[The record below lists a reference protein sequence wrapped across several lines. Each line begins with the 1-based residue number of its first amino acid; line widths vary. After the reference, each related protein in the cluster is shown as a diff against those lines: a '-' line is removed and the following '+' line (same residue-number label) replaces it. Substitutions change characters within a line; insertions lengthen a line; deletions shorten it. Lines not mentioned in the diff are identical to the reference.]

1 MKQEAKR
8 QLIKMLRLPNSFYK
22 KEEGKK
28 KKEKKRELQKLDDKL
43 I

>member
-28 KKEKKRELQKLDDKL
+28 KEKKRELQKLDDKL